1 MTKFTLHDMAS
12 APEKSKALLEKSL
25 SSIGMIPNLHAVM
38 AEAPTT
44 LDAYQKLHELVLATS
59 FDNTEKTVVWQTIN
73 VEHACHYCVPAHSAI
88 SRSMQVSATVDNAL
102 RNKTTLPTEKLEA
115 LRNLT
120 LAVIRQ
126 RGLVSEQ
133 TLQTFFNAGYQNQ
146 QLLEVILIVSQKIMS
161 NYINHLAKTPIDTPF
176 EAFAWND

>member
-88 SRSMQVSATVDNAL
+88 SRSMQVSTTVDNAL